1 MPACPV
7 CRDEFEDHVE
17 RCPTDDE
24 VLVPV
29 DQLPP
34 APVPQAQLGLF
45 HPATVLL
52 VQRFLAVKQV
62 PVRTIEVD
70 DQRVELWV
78 PGDARDDVRAELTLN
93 WSGFLQALEPDA
105 QAEVAQLDDH
115 HPGWYDAPQGAW
127 IDHDG
132 RLRVDPSP
140 DEEAAADASRT
151 IGPALVVAGVIVLLL
166 AWFTGFSA
174 GAVLLGGGAIVFG
187 LLLPR

>member
-1 MPACPV
+1 M
-7 CRDEFEDHVE
+7 CRDEFEDHVQ

-24 VLVPV
+24 ALVPV

-34 APVPQAQLGLF
+34 PPIRQAQLGLF

-52 VQRFLAVKQV
+52 VQRFLSTKQV

-78 PGDARDDVRAELTLN
+78 PGDVRDDLRAGLTLN

-105 QAEVAQLDDH
+105 QAEVAHLGGH

-127 IDHDG
+127 IDDDG

-166 AWFTGFSA
+166 SWFTGFS
-174 GAVLLGGGAIVFG
+174 GGSVLLGGSAIVLG